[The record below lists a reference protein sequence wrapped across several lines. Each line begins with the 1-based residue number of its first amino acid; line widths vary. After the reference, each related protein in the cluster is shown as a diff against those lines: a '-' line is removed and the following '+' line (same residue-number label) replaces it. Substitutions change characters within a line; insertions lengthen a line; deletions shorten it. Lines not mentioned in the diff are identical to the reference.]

1 MTRKPTVWK
10 KIFANEASDKINLQN
25 IQTVHTSILEKK
37 KKVTQSKNRQKL
49 YKDISPKKIWPKGT

>member
-1 MTRKPTVWK
+1 MTRQPTVWK

-37 KKVTQSKNRQKL
+37 KGNPV
-49 YKDISPKKIWPKGT
+49 KKQAEAL